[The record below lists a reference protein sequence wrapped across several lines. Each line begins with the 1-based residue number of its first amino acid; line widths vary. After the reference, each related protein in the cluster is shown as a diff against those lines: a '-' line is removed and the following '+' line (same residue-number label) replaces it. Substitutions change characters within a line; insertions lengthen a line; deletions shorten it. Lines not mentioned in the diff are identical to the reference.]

1 MIRGVGADLC
11 EVARAAALFNRWG
24 ARLRGRVFAT
34 GEFDDA
40 GGRAESLAARW
51 AAKEAFAKAL
61 GTGFRGFLV
70 SEVSVIS
77 ADGGRPSLKLAGA
90 ALKRFREAGGGS
102 LHLSLTHEAGL
113 AMAVVVWEGA

>member
-11 EVARAAALFNRWG
+11 EVARAGQLVKRWG
-24 ARLRGRVFAT
+24 ARLRGRVFSAE
-34 GEFDDA
+34 EFDAA

-70 SEVSVIS
+70 SEVSVYS
-77 ADGGRPSLKLAGA
+77 AEGGRPSIRLTGA
-90 ALKRFREAGGGS
+90 ALRKFNEAGGGS
-102 LHLSLTHEAGL
+102 LHLSLTHEAGMAL
-113 AMAVVVWEGA
+113 AVVVWEG